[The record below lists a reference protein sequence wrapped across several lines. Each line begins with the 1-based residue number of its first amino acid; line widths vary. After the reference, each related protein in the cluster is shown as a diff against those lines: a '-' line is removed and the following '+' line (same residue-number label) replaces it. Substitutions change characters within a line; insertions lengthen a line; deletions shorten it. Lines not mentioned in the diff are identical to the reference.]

1 MRIKNGW
8 TALAAA
14 VLMIGA
20 ALPAAAQESGAKG
33 KIDLVLKDAEL
44 LTALQALSLQTGI
57 EFTIQVAESDKV
69 RRVTVSLK
77 EKTAEDAI
85 RYICD
90 AAGVIVE
97 RDETGVFVVRTAT
110 AATPVSPTVAA
121 PKRNVLRRIK
131 VMRADPSSLYRQIRF
146 GEIPDMFNDMKD
158 LQTKAAA
165 LNPVRNQ
172 NSGLVTDVS
181 RNNVTLNAE
190 PQPIRD
196 RVGNDSIVLPGE
208 AAGQRGMGGG
218 GGLAG
223 GGGFGG
229 GGQPG
234 GGGGGIGGGG
244 IGGGGQ
250 AGGGSGLGLTAG
262 DGFVPEGLTH
272 FSYDPNDNSIIVQGP
287 EEAIREL
294 EAIIEQFDVAP
305 KQVYVDVK
313 YITTS
318 NSKDKAFGIDWLY
331 QRGGVFAGNRPG
343 TFARASDPIFL
354 NYATGNITT
363 RMRTLLNDGWG
374 RVVSNP
380 SIQTLN
386 NQPAFFQASTATT
399 IFVNQIVNGSGGIV
413 IQPTPQFITIQ
424 SGISIRPRINNNGTV
439 TMTISTQIS
448 DFGQLRRGPDGTE
461 IPDQLSQIVSVP
473 VIVPD
478 GETVALG
485 GLTRKTENFSRSRI
499 PILSDLPILGQFF
512 QGKNEQVSTQDLTI
526 FVTPTIIKDQT
537 IGLNP

>member
-14 VLMIGA
+14 ALVFGA
-20 ALPAAAQESGAKG
+20 ALPAAAQESSAKG

-77 EKTAEDAI
+77 EKSAEEAI
-85 RYICD
+85 RYICE

-97 RDETGVFVVRTAT
+97 KDETGVFVVRTAT
-110 AATPVSPTVAA
+110 APAPVSPTVAA

-146 GEIPDMFNDMKD
+146 GEVPDMFNDMRD
-158 LQTKAAA
+158 LQQKAAA
-165 LNPVRNQ
+165 INPIRNQ
-172 NSGLVTDVS
+172 NSGLVTDIS

-190 PQPIRD
+190 PMPIRD
-196 RVGNDSIVLPGE
+196 RVAANDSIVLPGE
-208 AAGQRGMGGG
+208 SAGQRGGGG
-218 GGLAG
+218 GGLSGG
-223 GGGFGG
+223 GGGFAG

-234 GGGGGIGGGG
+234 GGTGGGIGGGG
-244 IGGGGQ
+244 GV
-250 AGGGSGLGLTAG
+250 GGGSGLGLTAG
-262 DGFVPEGLTH
+262 EGFVPEGLTN
-272 FSYDPNDNSIIVQGP
+272 FSYDPNDNSIIVQGT

-331 QRGGVFAGNRPG
+331 QRGGVFSGNRPG

-424 SGISIRPRINNNGTV
+424 SGIQIRPRINNNGTV

-461 IPDQLSQIVSVP
+461 IPDQLSQFVSVP

-526 FVTPTIIKDQT
+526 FVTPTIIKDQN